1 MIVVAACAVSD
12 LNIREEQMGIVNL
25 NEIGTIN
32 HFEFAENV
40 YEGCETLGVSMDCF
54 AEIDNAESHSA
65 VGSNVF
71 IEIDDEAYFGEVL
84 SAAFVEK
91 YDELSVLI
99 KLISLDE

>member
-40 YEGCETLGVSMDCF
+40 YEGCQTLGVSMDCF
-54 AEIDNAESHSA
+54 AEIDNAESHAA
-65 VGSNVF
+65 VGGNVF
-71 IEIDDEAYFGEVL
+71 IEIDNDAFFGEVL
-84 SAAFVEK
+84 SSAFDEK
-91 YDELSVLI
+91 CGELNVLI
-99 KLISLDE
+99 KLISLEE